1 MRKAQLSLGSAA
13 SNDSG
18 FGSGGLEQ
26 QGRHSVRHLSVK
38 RFGKVDKKNF
48 AGGCTTSVQWVAN
61 PSSAAQISPAL
72 SPATWCVFGVLYL
85 EGNLLSGTSL
95 TSTAHRTHT
104 YSSLFVWFVQK
115 CFETQMRLIWW
126 GGCGRARIFHHVNC
140 LGVYDKYNV
149 NCWGIYYKYKAT
161 NNLKPR
167 AVKFLRPCK
176 RAATTNSS
184 KQGVWE
190 FTLECNCLILY
201 SNKVHTCLLAAH
213 ITIYLHSRE
222 AIWSVRAPCRP
233 RRGGWRRWP
242 GPAPA
247 TSPPWPPAGLAWAKT
262 SDSSRPA
269 QGSTS
274 EASSVLILPPRR
286 RWVPP
291 AWETT
296 PSLSASSLSS
306 TSFVVSYFR
315 WRDTSFSGVSEKP
328 HRVETKKLWPVQIL
342 NSWKNWTVQKL
353 NRGELKCSQRGELS
367 CSKRKNW
374 SVQSSILLQRSL
386 SVQSLDS
393 TPSICDILKYTQDTP
408 LHVYLF
414 LYLFVCLRS
423 DHAEWMSKLVKN
435 KEIP

>member
-1 MRKAQLSLGSAA
+1 
-13 SNDSG
+13 
-18 FGSGGLEQ
+18 
-26 QGRHSVRHLSVK
+26 
-38 RFGKVDKKNF
+38 
-48 AGGCTTSVQWVAN
+48 
-61 PSSAAQISPAL
+61 
-72 SPATWCVFGVLYL
+72 
-85 EGNLLSGTSL
+85 
-95 TSTAHRTHT
+95 
-104 YSSLFVWFVQK
+104 
-115 CFETQMRLIWW
+115 MRLIWW

-161 NNLKPR
+161 NYLKR
-167 AVKFLRPCK
+167 QAVKIWRPCK

-242 GPAPA
+242 GPA

-342 NSWKNWTVQKL
+342 NSWKNWIVQKV

>member
-1 MRKAQLSLGSAA
+1 
-13 SNDSG
+13 
-18 FGSGGLEQ
+18 
-26 QGRHSVRHLSVK
+26 
-38 RFGKVDKKNF
+38 
-48 AGGCTTSVQWVAN
+48 
-61 PSSAAQISPAL
+61 
-72 SPATWCVFGVLYL
+72 
-85 EGNLLSGTSL
+85 
-95 TSTAHRTHT
+95 
-104 YSSLFVWFVQK
+104 
-115 CFETQMRLIWW
+115 MRLIWW

-149 NCWGIYYKYKAT
+149 NCWGIYYKYNVNCWGIYYKYKAT
-161 NNLKPR
+161 NYLKRR
-167 AVKFLRPCK
+167 AVKILRPCK

-328 HRVETKKLWPVQIL
+328 HRVETKKLWPVQIWTAERTEL
-342 NSWKNWTVQKL
+342 FRNWTGENWNVPNEENWVVQNGRTEVFKV
-353 NRGELKCSQRGELS
+353 QF
-367 CSKRKNW
+367 CSKEVWAYKASTRHPQ
-374 SVQSSILLQRSL
+374 SVI
-386 SVQSLDS
+386 
-393 TPSICDILKYTQDTP
+393 
-408 LHVYLF
+408 F
-414 LYLFVCLRS
+414 
-423 DHAEWMSKLVKN
+423 
-435 KEIP
+435 

>member
-1 MRKAQLSLGSAA
+1 
-13 SNDSG
+13 
-18 FGSGGLEQ
+18 
-26 QGRHSVRHLSVK
+26 
-38 RFGKVDKKNF
+38 
-48 AGGCTTSVQWVAN
+48 
-61 PSSAAQISPAL
+61 
-72 SPATWCVFGVLYL
+72 
-85 EGNLLSGTSL
+85 
-95 TSTAHRTHT
+95 
-104 YSSLFVWFVQK
+104 
-115 CFETQMRLIWW
+115 MRLIWW

-161 NNLKPR
+161 NYLKR
-167 AVKFLRPCK
+167 QAVKIWRPCK

-190 FTLECNCLILY
+190 FTLECNCLIMY

-328 HRVETKKLWPVQIL
+328 HRVGKKTVTCSNLEQLKELNCSETEQGRTEMFPTRRTELFK
-342 NSWKNWTVQKL
+342 TE
-353 NRGELKCSQRGELS
+353 ELKCSKFNSAPKKFERTKPRLDTLNLWY
-367 CSKRKNW
+367 SKVYSRHN
-374 SVQSSILLQRSL
+374 LYMFMCL
-386 SVQSLDS
+386 SV
-393 TPSICDILKYTQDTP
+393 Y
-408 LHVYLF
+408 
-414 LYLFVCLRS
+414 
-423 DHAEWMSKLVKN
+423 
-435 KEIP
+435 

>member
-1 MRKAQLSLGSAA
+1 
-13 SNDSG
+13 
-18 FGSGGLEQ
+18 
-26 QGRHSVRHLSVK
+26 
-38 RFGKVDKKNF
+38 
-48 AGGCTTSVQWVAN
+48 
-61 PSSAAQISPAL
+61 
-72 SPATWCVFGVLYL
+72 
-85 EGNLLSGTSL
+85 
-95 TSTAHRTHT
+95 
-104 YSSLFVWFVQK
+104 
-115 CFETQMRLIWW
+115 MRLIWW

-149 NCWGIYYKYKAT
+149 NCWGIYYKYNVNCWGIYYKYKAT
-161 NNLKPR
+161 NYLKRR
-167 AVKFLRPCK
+167 AVKILRPCK
-176 RAATTNSS
+176 RAATTNPS

-414 LYLFVCLRS
+414 LYLFVCFKERS
-423 DHAEWMSKLVKN
+423 CRVDEQVGQKQGNPINAACPCGALKRVCMYTYTRISVCVYTYTNVGMGLPCGPMQVSVVSVYQCAVWYFPFVVSWH
-435 KEIP
+435 EINPLIFPSDISRPAGHRER